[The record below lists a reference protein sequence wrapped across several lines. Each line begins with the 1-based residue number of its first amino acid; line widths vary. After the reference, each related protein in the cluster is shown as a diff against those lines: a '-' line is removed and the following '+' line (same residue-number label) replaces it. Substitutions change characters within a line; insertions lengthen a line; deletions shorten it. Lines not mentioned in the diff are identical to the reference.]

1 MPRCGVNAEEFPV
14 TTAGHRQFAAIWDWM
29 SRHESR
35 REQQIRGEVVGG
47 SAGTTLEIGYG
58 VGSNWQF
65 LPPSVD
71 YTGIDP
77 DPFMRERAGHH
88 IPADR
93 HLTLLDGDA
102 QSLAFADAS
111 FDTVIGTLVFCTI
124 PDAERA
130 LAEVRRVLKPGGE
143 FRFWEHVRAHGR
155 VGATAQDA
163 ITPLWRRLGGGCH
176 PNRDTRA
183 AIERAGFEFLHIREV
198 KLGPLP
204 AIVGA
209 ARPVSHDEAKS
220 ERP

>member
-1 MPRCGVNAEEFPV
+1 MTA
-14 TTAGHRQFAAIWDWM
+14 AGHRKFAAIWDWM
-29 SRHESR
+29 SRHEGR
-35 REQQIRGEVVGG
+35 REQQFRSEVVGG

-58 VGSNWQF
+58 VGSNWPF

-71 YTGIDP
+71 YTGIEP

-88 IPADR
+88 IPAGR
-93 HLTLLDGDA
+93 QLTLLDGDA

-130 LAEVRRVLKPGGE
+130 LAEVRRVLKPSGE

-155 VGATAQDA
+155 VGGVAQDA
-163 ITPLWRRLGGGCH
+163 ITPLWKRLGGGCH
-176 PNRDTRA
+176 PNRETRA
-183 AIERAGFEFLHIREV
+183 AIERAGFEFVRLRSAKI
-198 KLGPLP
+198 GPLP

-209 ARPVSHDEAKS
+209 ATPVSSDAAPS
-220 ERP
+220 EPP